1 MEVNNQLV
9 DRIATLAKL
18 EFEAEAKETIKKDLK
33 KMLDFVDKLSEVDTE
48 GVEPLIYM
56 TEEVNVLRED
66 KMEQVISHEDG
77 LKNAP
82 LKDSDYIKV
91 PKVLKNPGEQ

>member
-1 MEVNNQLV
+1 MSVDLKTV

-18 EFEAEAKETIKKDLK
+18 SFNDEEKQEITQDLN
-33 KMLDFVDKLSEVDTE
+33 KMLAFVDQLDEVDTE

-56 TEEVNVLRED
+56 LEEETPMRKDE
-66 KMEQVISHEDG
+66 VIQTISQKDA

-82 LKDSDYIKV
+82 DKDTDFIKV
-91 PKVLKNPGEQ
+91 PKVL

>member
-1 MEVNNQLV
+1 MPVDSKTV

-18 EFEAEAKETIKKDLK
+18 EFNEEEKQEIKQDMNR
-33 KMLDFVDKLSEVDTE
+33 MLDFIDQLEKVDTE

-56 TEEVNVLRED
+56 LEEETGMRKDEI
-66 KMEQVISHEDG
+66 KQSISQKEA

-82 LKDSDYIKV
+82 EKDTDFIKV
-91 PKVLKNPGEQ
+91 PKVLNH

>member
-1 MEVNNQLV
+1 MPVDSKTV

-18 EFEAEAKETIKKDLK
+18 EFNEEEKQEITQDMNR
-33 KMLDFVDKLSEVDTE
+33 MLDFIDQLEKVDTE

-56 TEEVNVLRED
+56 LEEETEMRSDEV
-66 KMEQVISHEDG
+66 KQSISQKEA

-82 LKDSDYIKV
+82 EKDTDFIKV
-91 PKVLKNPGEQ
+91 PKVLDK

>member
-1 MEVNNQLV
+1 MAVDTKTV

-18 EFEAEAKETIKKDLK
+18 EFSSEEKGEITQDLNR
-33 KMLDFVDKLSEVDTE
+33 MLEFVDQLDKVDTE

-56 TEEVNVLRED
+56 LEEETELRKDEV
-66 KMEQVISHEDG
+66 KSVISQKEA

-82 LKDSDYIKV
+82 EKDTDFIKV
-91 PKVLKNPGEQ
+91 PKVLHK